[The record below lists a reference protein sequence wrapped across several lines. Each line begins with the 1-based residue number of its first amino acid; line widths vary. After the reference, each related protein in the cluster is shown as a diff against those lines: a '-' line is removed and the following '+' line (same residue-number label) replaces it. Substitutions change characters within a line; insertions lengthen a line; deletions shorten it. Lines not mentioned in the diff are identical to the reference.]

1 MIKSLHIKNF
11 ALVDEITIE
20 FREGLNII
28 TGETGAGK
36 SILVNAIGQLCGE
49 RSSIEL
55 VRDGADKAIIEAL
68 IDVQPTGELKNV
80 VKRLDFEID
89 NLHAILIRKEIKS
102 AGSARI
108 FVNDSPVT
116 LNKLNQLSK
125 YLFDLHGQY
134 QHQQLLHPENHI
146 IYLDNFGGLAE
157 EIDQF
162 GALFDRYRKAIKE
175 LDELKSQQLQAYQQ
189 HDMYRYQNEELSKAD
204 LDAEELDQLKAEMQL
219 LSNVEELHQCGSTVN
234 ALLYSGEQNASHL
247 LTQAEAALA
256 SLAELDPQFKE
267 MQENLISARE
277 AIEEIGRFSEEY
289 ISEIEFNPER
299 LEKIN
304 QRIAQLEFLLKKYQ
318 KQNISELIKF
328 HSEIANLQNNL
339 DHFDE
344 LIKQKEKEI
353 KARIDE
359 IRTNGLALSEK
370 RKTVSTDFQEK
381 ITEVIKQ
388 IGMPHSVFRI
398 SRHFKESD
406 TSPFIVDGKSI
417 GVTTRGFDFIQF
429 EIASNA
435 GEPYKPI
442 NKIASG
448 GELSRIMLALKSVL
462 ASADQVPT
470 LIFDEI
476 DAGVSGKIAQVV
488 GQKMAEL
495 SRFHQI
501 LCVTHLPQI
510 ASFAQTHYKVSKFV
524 EENRTFVDI
533 DFLNEEARLKEVAA
547 LLGGKDLSRQALDN
561 AMQLIVESQ
570 KIREQF

>member
-20 FREGLNII
+20 FRQGLNII

-68 IDVQPTGELKNV
+68 IDAEPGRDLKDIIN
-80 VKRLDFEID
+80 RLDFEID
-89 NLHAILIRKEIKS
+89 DLSAILIRKEIKA

-146 IYLDNFGGLAE
+146 IYLDNFGGLANE
-157 EIDQF
+157 VNRF
-162 GALFDRYRKAIKE
+162 GALFDRYRQAIKE
-175 LDELKSQQLQAYQQ
+175 LDDLKSQQLQAYQQ
-189 HDMYRYQNEELSKAD
+189 NDMYRYQNEELSKAE
-204 LDAEELDQLKAEMQL
+204 LDAEELDQLKAEMQI
-219 LSNVEELHQCGSTVN
+219 LSNVEDLHQYGSAVN
-234 ALLYSGEQNASHL
+234 ALLYSGESNASHL
-247 LTQAEAALA
+247 LAQAEDALKALA
-256 SLAELDPQFKE
+256 DLDPQFKE
-267 MQENLISARE
+267 MQENLVSARE

-304 QRIAQLEFLLKKYQ
+304 QRIAHLEFLLKKYQ
-318 KQNISELIKF
+318 KQQISELIEF
-328 HSEIANLQNNL
+328 HNEIANLQNNL
-339 DHFDE
+339 DQFDE
-344 LIKQKEKEI
+344 LIKQKEREI
-353 KARIDE
+353 DGLIDE
-359 IRTNGLALSEK
+359 IRTSGLALSEK
-370 RKTVSTDFQEK
+370 RRLVSADFQEK

-388 IGMPHSVFRI
+388 IGMPHSTFRVD
-398 SRHFKESD
+398 RHFKENE
-406 TSPFIVDGKSI
+406 TSPFAVEGKNI

-435 GEPYKPI
+435 GEHFKPI

-448 GELSRIMLALKSVL
+448 GELSRIMLALKSIL
-462 ASADQVPT
+462 ARADQVPT

-488 GQKMAEL
+488 GRKMSEL
-495 SRFHQI
+495 AQFHQI

-510 ASFAQTHYKVSKFV
+510 ASFAQTHYKVSKIV

-533 DFLNEEARLKEVAA
+533 DLLNEEARLKEVAA
-547 LLGGKDLSRQALDN
+547 LLGGKDVSQQALDN
-561 AMQLIVESQ
+561 ATQLIIESQ
-570 KIREQF
+570 KMRE